1 MLEIKQSQLC
11 ESNGV
16 FSDTP
21 LPEGEVVGIW
31 ASKSTVGRKLF
42 QKSMKEPWY
51 ESQVL
56 GRYANHSLTPN
67 TEVFLENDNLFLRSK
82 GIKIDEEITVDYTVL
97 KDLIGYEPNL
107 DF

>member
-16 FSDTP
+16 FSDTH

-31 ASKSTVGRKLF
+31 ASKSAVGIKLF
-42 QKSMKEPWY
+42 QEGMKEPWY

-56 GRYANHSLTPN
+56 GRYVNHSLTPN
-67 TEVFLENDNLFLRSK
+67 TVVFLENDNLLLRSK
-82 GIKIDEEITVDYTVL
+82 NITVGEEITVDYTVL

>member
-16 FSDTP
+16 FSNTP
-21 LPEGEVVGIW
+21 LPQGEVVGIW

-56 GRYANHSLTPN
+56 GRYTNHSLTPN

-82 GIKIDEEITVDYTVL
+82 GIEINEEITVDYKVL
-97 KDLIGYEPNL
+97 EKLTGYKPNL
-107 DF
+107 NF

>member
-16 FSDTP
+16 FSNTP
-21 LPEGEVVGIW
+21 LPQGEVVGIW
-31 ASKSTVGRKLF
+31 ASKSIIGKKLF
-42 QKSMKEPWY
+42 QEGMKEPWY

>member
-11 ESNGV
+11 KGRGV

-21 LPEGEVVGIW
+21 LPQGEVVGIW
-31 ASKSTVGRKLF
+31 ASKSMIGRKLF

-56 GRYANHSLTPN
+56 GRYTNHSLTSN
-67 TEVFLENDNLFLRSK
+67 TEVFLENNNLSLRSK
-82 GIKIDEEITVDYTVL
+82 GIKINEEITVDYTVL
-97 KDLIGYEPNL
+97 KDLIGYKANTN
-107 DF
+107 F

>member
-11 ESNGV
+11 KGRGV

-21 LPEGEVVGIW
+21 LPQGEVVGIW
-31 ASKSTVGRKLF
+31 ASKSMIGRKLF

-56 GRYANHSLTPN
+56 GRYTNHSLTPN

-82 GIKIDEEITVDYTVL
+82 GIKINEEITVNYTIL
-97 KDLIGYEPNL
+97 EKLIGYKPNTE
-107 DF
+107 F